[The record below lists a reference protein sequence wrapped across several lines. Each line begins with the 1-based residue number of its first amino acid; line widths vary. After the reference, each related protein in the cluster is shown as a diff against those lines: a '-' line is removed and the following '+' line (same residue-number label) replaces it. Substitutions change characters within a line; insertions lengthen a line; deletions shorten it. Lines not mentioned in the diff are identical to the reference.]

1 MSGVSFCGY
10 VWNVGIQFSDF
21 PPWAS
26 ITHIIMDSPISNKGF
41 EMHLLPLYGGT
52 DLCRSEKIL
61 NSLAPSLPE
70 TQYYGQL
77 RTI

>member
-1 MSGVSFCGY
+1 
-10 VWNVGIQFSDF
+10 
-21 PPWAS
+21 
-26 ITHIIMDSPISNKGF
+26 MDSPISNKGF

-52 DLCRSEKIL
+52 DLCQSEKIL
-61 NSLAPSLPE
+61 NSLAPALPE